1 MYTIFFVL
9 DDPDKLREVLDAL
22 EKVGISGVTILEST
36 GLNRVKRKAFPM
48 RYLPDFYN
56 QEENHLTLMT
66 IVKEEAMIEACLQA
80 TESVVGELSNPNTG
94 IFAAWPISFAK
105 GGSLK
110 VGD

>member
-1 MYTIFFVL
+1 
-9 DDPDKLREVLDAL
+9 
-22 EKVGISGVTILEST
+22 
-36 GLNRVKRKAFPM
+36 
-48 RYLPDFYN
+48 
-56 QEENHLTLMT
+56 
-66 IVKEEAMIEACLQA
+66 MIEACLQA